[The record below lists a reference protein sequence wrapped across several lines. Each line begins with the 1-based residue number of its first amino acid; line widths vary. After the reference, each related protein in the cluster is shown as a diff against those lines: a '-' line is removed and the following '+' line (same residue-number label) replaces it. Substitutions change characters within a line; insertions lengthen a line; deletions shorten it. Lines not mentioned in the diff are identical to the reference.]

1 MLTASINPVTVFP
14 DTAVYL
20 TVYNAAV
27 TSFGDSGMAILCWQL
42 LDVNGKVL
50 RQDAIEISGADYQG
64 WNDDDPYLLYIV
76 LNKLGLTRA

>member
-14 DTAVYL
+14 DTAVYFTL
-20 TVYNAAV
+20 YNAAI
-27 TSFGDSGMAILCWQL
+27 THFGNNGTAILCWQL

-50 RQDAIEISGADYQG
+50 RQDALEISGAEYQG
-64 WNDDDPYLLYIV
+64 WNDDDPYLLDLA